1 MNVNLNSIKKTVQNG
16 TSHYIAGIKFV
27 TDENAETVI
36 RTIKKDFMIYPNIIR
51 FIIRQNMIDLM
62 LDNNAT
68 LYTYYFMEKE
78 VFDEVVA
85 KLEKFNV
92 VKLKL

>member
-1 MNVNLNSIKKTVQNG
+1 MNVNLNSIKKKVQNG
-16 TSHYIAGIKFV
+16 NSNYIMGIKFV

-36 RTIKKDFMIYPNIIR
+36 CTIKKDFMIYPNIVR
-51 FIIRQNMIDLM
+51 FIIRQNMIELM

-68 LYTYYFMEKE
+68 LYTYYFMEEE

>member
-1 MNVNLNSIKKTVQNG
+1 
-16 TSHYIAGIKFV
+16 
-27 TDENAETVI
+27 
-36 RTIKKDFMIYPNIIR
+36 MIYPNIVR
-51 FIIRQNMIDLM
+51 FIIRQNMIELM

-68 LYTYYFMEKE
+68 LYTYYFMEEE